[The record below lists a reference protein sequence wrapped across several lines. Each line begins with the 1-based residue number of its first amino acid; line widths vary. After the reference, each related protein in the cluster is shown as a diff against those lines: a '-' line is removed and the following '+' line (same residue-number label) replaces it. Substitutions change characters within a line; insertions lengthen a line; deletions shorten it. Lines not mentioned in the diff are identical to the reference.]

1 MEPIILLIISLII
14 GTLFKGKENQ
24 KPPAQKPN
32 QAPRQEVPKRPAA
45 QGGNLKDLTK
55 QLYEDLQKE
64 IQKEAKEF
72 RTDPR
77 EADSNTAKPE
87 PVRSTRRNAEN
98 DAGRARESAP
108 AAKRGERQERQER
121 TRERMRPTAAPVPV
135 SRKPEPADP
144 DSLFPESEE
153 ELARAI
159 VFAEILGPPKAKRR

>member
-32 QAPRQEVPKRPAA
+32 QAPRPEAPKRPAA
-45 QGGNLKDLTK
+45 QAGNLKDLTK

-77 EADSNTAKPE
+77 SAEPRPERPE
-87 PVRSTRRNAEN
+87 PVRRTGRDAEAITGT
-98 DAGRARESAP
+98 AGESAS
-108 AAKRGERQERQER
+108 AAKRPERPERI
-121 TRERMRPTAAPVPV
+121 RERMSAKAPAP
-135 SRKPEPADP
+135 REQGPAEPE
-144 DSLFPESEE
+144 SLFPGSEE